1 MLLRLWCLLSV
12 SLGWL
17 FRESLEKTSPS
28 LRKKEVELKVGLK
41 SPPVPLKWLNFLFF
55 FFFLRVLCRS
65 CCIHSPY
72 MHLSAW
78 TGALMAPEQQSLAG

>member
-1 MLLRLWCLLSV
+1 MLLRLWCLLTV

-17 FRESLEKTSPS
+17 YCESLEKTSPS
-28 LRKKEVELKVGLK
+28 LRKKEVEL
-41 SPPVPLKWLNFLFF
+41 
-55 FFFLRVLCRS
+55 RVLCRS
-65 CCIHSPY
+65 CCIHSPC